1 MWDAVQSEP
10 VDGLPVTI
18 SCGVA
23 ATDPGESFDFHAL
36 SLAPTPS
43 STRPSTAGGAASGST
58 ARRRTLWRPERGSIQ
73 FVAVA
78 IR

>member
-23 ATDPGESFDFHAL
+23 ATDPGEPLDFHAL
-36 SLAPTPS
+36 FARTDAALYATKHGGRSCIPLDRAPADALA
-43 STRPSTAGGAASGST
+43 A
-58 ARRRTLWRPERGSIQ
+58 
-73 FVAVA
+73 
-78 IR
+78 